1 MNQLRKYS
9 LLLFSFLFVINS
21 YGQLRDTLKLTI
33 KKLEKAPPDTV
44 FVFSTRIDT
53 IALQPITTDTS
64 KIVKDINPQ
73 DLEGTRYQ
81 IEFLG
86 SIRINSYYDFDGMTS
101 NEGFLPYDIPV
112 GEDKIEGLSSTYI
125 GARQSRFGMEGKANT
140 KVGSIKT
147 YLEVDFV
154 SSTSSF
160 WRLRHAYVQWNFF
173 RIGYTWSTFMDNA
186 SLPSTVDFEGPNSA
200 LTKRNGL
207 IRYEKI
213 LGQKSIAGFSIEAP
227 HTDYYN
233 PADTLIEDKNVQG
246 NFDVVARYKYF
257 GNWGHVQV
265 AGVLRRI
272 SYLHGISMDKLY
284 GWGGLVSTIINI
296 NEQNTIY
303 SQYSIGN
310 GIANYTAGFS
320 NRQLDAVY
328 NPDINDMVLKMI
340 YGGYVNLNH
349 KFNNKMTL
357 SFTGGLSFMKNFEF
371 EPDDSFSSSQYLAVT
386 YFYNPIE
393 TISLGLEVTTG
404 TRINEDSQKG
414 NATRISMIGMFSF

>member
-1 MNQLRKYS
+1 MNILRKYS
-9 LLLFSFLFVINS
+9 FLAFSFFIALNS

-33 KKLEKAPPDTV
+33 KKLEKEPPDTV
-44 FVFSTRIDT
+44 IIFSTRIDT
-53 IALQPITTDTS
+53 IALQPIKTDTS
-64 KIVKDINPQ
+64 KIVKDVNPQ
-73 DLEGTRYQ
+73 DLDETRYQ
-81 IEFLG
+81 IKFLG

-101 NEGFLPYDIPV
+101 TEGFLPYDIPV
-112 GEDKIEGLSSTYI
+112 GVEKIERLSSTYI
-125 GARQSRFGMEGKANT
+125 GARQSRFGMEGNANT
-140 KVGSIKT
+140 RVGTIKT

-160 WRLRHAYVQWNFF
+160 WRLRQAYVQWNYF
-173 RIGYTWSTFMDNA
+173 RIGYTWSTFMDNS
-186 SLPSTVDFEGPNSA
+186 SLPGTVDFEGPNSA

-213 LGQKSIAGFSIEAP
+213 LSQSSIAGFSIEAP
-227 HTDYYN
+227 YTDYYN
-233 PADTLIEDKNVQG
+233 PADTLIEDKNIQG
-246 NFDVVARYKYF
+246 NFDLVARYKYF
-257 GNWGHVQV
+257 GNWGHVQF
-265 AGVLRRI
+265 AGILRRI
-272 SYLHGISMDKLY
+272 SYLHETTMDKLY

-296 NEQNTIY
+296 NENNTFY

-310 GIANYTAGFS
+310 GIANYIVGFN
-320 NRQLDAVY
+320 NRELDAVY
-328 NPDINDMVLKMI
+328 NPDSRDMVLKMI
-340 YGGYVNLNH
+340 HGGYVNLNH

-357 SFTGGLSFMKNFEF
+357 SFTGGVSFMKNYEF

-404 TRINEDSQKG
+404 TRINEDNQIG